1 MNGKSFF
8 LLFVLAAL
16 WGGSFLFICIGVSA
30 FGPAPLMAVR
40 VVIAAGFLLAAL
52 IYQHGISGL
61 RNLYIY
67 FGPLCVVGMLNAA
80 LPFVLFAYA
89 ELTIAA
95 GLTSVIMATAPL
107 WGALV
112 GRLWFKEHL
121 GLSRTL
127 GLLIGFAGVLLLVW
141 HQVSVSVDR
150 LEEAPDPS
158 PILLAILASLVASLM
173 YGISANYTSRYLSQL
188 NPMQIAAGTMLSS
201 AVLLIPFAIVQWPSA
216 PVPWQAWAVV
226 AALGIACTAVAFIV
240 YFHLIATTEPAY
252 AISVMF
258 LVPIFGVLWGVLFL
272 QEEVSLDMLASGSVI
287 LIGVLLSTGLL
298 NRLYAKWKNLL
309 RI

>member
-8 LLFVLAAL
+8 LLFLLAAL
-16 WGGSFLFICIGVSA
+16 WGASFLFISIGVSA

-40 VVIAAGFLLAAL
+40 VAIAAGFLLAAL
-52 IYQHGISGL
+52 LYQHGISGL
-61 RNLYIY
+61 RNLYVY

-112 GRLWFKEHL
+112 GRIWFKERL

-158 PILLAILASLVASLM
+158 PILLAIFASLVASLI

-188 NPMQIAAGTMLSS
+188 HPMQIATGTMLSS

-226 AALGIACTAVAFIV
+226 ATLGIACTAIAFIV

-252 AISVMF
+252 AISAMF

-298 NRLYAKWKNLL
+298 SRLYAKWKNLL